1 MHLHQQSV
9 LAREVV
15 QPLQQLSGDGI
26 DGVRGDGHLYA
37 LAIVLFHQF
46 ENLLGVLLG
55 LFRQLRIEVVDVR
68 IPQEDPETHLRYR
81 IRYPPHIEIHVCK
94 GRGATFYHFQAR
106 QFGAPI
112 DIRPRQFGFVRPD
125 TFLQPFHQ
133 GHVVAETPKERHRSM
148 AVHVH
153 KAWDDGFSTRVDG
166 PGGFH
171 LQICAYAR
179 DKLPVDK

>member
-1 MHLHQQSV
+1 MVGEHPYLVFVHVQTVCDDQPRGKQPQFIEVAHGRKSEILHGIPYLPLRLGYVHLHQQSV

-68 IPQEDPETHLRYR
+68 IP
-81 IRYPPHIEIHVCK
+81 
-94 GRGATFYHFQAR
+94 
-106 QFGAPI
+106 
-112 DIRPRQFGFVRPD
+112 
-125 TFLQPFHQ
+125 
-133 GHVVAETPKERHRSM
+133 
-148 AVHVH
+148 
-153 KAWDDGFSTRVDG
+153 
-166 PGGFH
+166 
-171 LQICAYAR
+171 
-179 DKLPVDK
+179 